1 MTEGVGGFVVGITA
15 LTALINRRTTL
26 SAGSLYLG
34 VYPIGMTSSLDG
46 FGIALTTGTGISPY
60 TGLSTGG
67 LLSYLRGVGVL
78 MFRRVSRIRRIGG
91 IGGVGRIRRIGRL
104 RRVGGVR
111 GLSTLSRLSTFCGF
125 SAFCRFSTLSSPNF
139 LGGLSTIS
147 SPNLLGGLGALCGL
161 RAFDNLALTAGGS
174 TPGSNGSR
182 LGSNPRLS
190 PTGTPGTANAPN
202 QERQN
207 DTSGKN
213 THFFLSFHAFTS
225 LSSYIKRG
233 TAEAKNAQ
241 LPCATQDSTLPQ
253 NEDAKIEPA
262 FLPEGKTQPR
272 SGAKTFSCVAFL
284 FYQSRNPFAI
294 PPAEIYPVFGR
305 IPR

>member
-1 MTEGVGGFVVGITA
+1 
-15 LTALINRRTTL
+15 
-26 SAGSLYLG
+26 
-34 VYPIGMTSSLDG
+34 
-46 FGIALTTGTGISPY
+46 
-60 TGLSTGG
+60 
-67 LLSYLRGVGVL
+67 
-78 MFRRVSRIRRIGG
+78 MFRRVSRIRGVRRT
-91 IGGVGRIRRIGRL
+91 GGVGGVRRIGRL
-104 RRVGGVR
+104 RRIGGVR
-111 GLSTLSRLSTFCGF
+111 GFSTLSRF
-125 SAFCRFSTLSSPNF
+125 SAFGGFSTLSRFGALRVLRS
-139 LGGLSTIS
+139 LGAI
-147 SPNLLGGLGALCGL
+147 GGFGALCGL

>member
-1 MTEGVGGFVVGITA
+1 
-15 LTALINRRTTL
+15 
-26 SAGSLYLG
+26 
-34 VYPIGMTSSLDG
+34 
-46 FGIALTTGTGISPY
+46 
-60 TGLSTGG
+60 
-67 LLSYLRGVGVL
+67 
-78 MFRRVSRIRRIGG
+78 MFRRVSRIRGVRR
-91 IGGVGRIRRIGRL
+91 IGGVGRVRRIGRL
-104 RRVGGVR
+104 RRIGGVR
-111 GLSTLSRLSTFCGF
+111 GLSTISRLSTLSRLS
-125 SAFCRFSTLSSPNF
+125 AFGGLGALSSPNF
-139 LGGLSTIS
+139 LGGLSPLRS
-147 SPNLLGGLGALCGL
+147 LGAIGALG
-161 RAFDNLALTAGGS
+161 LTAGGS

-182 LGSNPRLS
+182 LGGNPRLS

-241 LPCATQDSTLPQ
+241 LPCATQDSTLLQ

-262 FLPEGKTQPR
+262 FLPKGKTQPR
-272 SGAKTFSCVAFL
+272 SGAKMFSCVAFL
-284 FYQSRNPFAI
+284 FYQSRYPFAI